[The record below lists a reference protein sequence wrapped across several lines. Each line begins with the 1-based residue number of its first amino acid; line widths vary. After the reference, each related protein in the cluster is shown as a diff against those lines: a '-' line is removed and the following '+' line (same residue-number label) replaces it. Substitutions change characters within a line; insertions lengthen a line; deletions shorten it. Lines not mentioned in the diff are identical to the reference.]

1 MSDEKTVLNGP
12 QIEGESLTDWRP
24 LLGTLVARFKTG
36 SFLAGLDLVRR
47 VAEAAEAVNHHPDL
61 ELTYPTVTVRL
72 SSHDV
77 GGVTSRDVDLA
88 RTISEIAADL
98 QAPADTEQL
107 AVLELALDTDD
118 IELIRPFWAAVL
130 ALEPGGPGKHP
141 DDLID
146 PHGQLPALW
155 FQQADPGSAGGGEAP
170 QRWHLDLRVPPEQVQ
185 PRMDAA
191 LAAGGTLV
199 ADDEAPAFWV
209 LADPQG
215 NKVCLTTWQER
226 THA

>member
-1 MSDEKTVLNGP
+1 MSDDDKTLLNGP
-12 QIEGESLTDWRP
+12 QIEAEGLQDWRP
-24 LLGTLVARFKTG
+24 LLGRLMARFQTG
-36 SFLAGLDLVRR
+36 DFLTGLELVRR
-47 VAEAAEAVNHHPDL
+47 AAAAADTANHHPDL

-77 GGVTSRDVDLA
+77 HGITRRDVRLA
-88 RTISEIAADL
+88 REISEIAADL
-98 QAPADTEQL
+98 GASADTDHL

-118 IELIRPFWAAVL
+118 VDLIRPFWSAVL
-130 ALEPGGPGKHP
+130 GIAPGNQL
-141 DDLID
+141 DDLVD
-146 PHGQLPALW
+146 PSGQVPAVW
-155 FQQADPGSAGGGEAP
+155 FQQTDPETRGGGQVP

-185 PRMDAA
+185 PRIDAA
-191 LAAGGTLV
+191 VAAGGTL
-199 ADDEAPAFWV
+199 ESLEYAPAFWV